1 MVRTMRC
8 LGFILGPLALGACF
22 AAAADVN
29 RLSVEPPA
37 GAAWPRFSI
46 STLSNR
52 VVRLEA
58 SGDLETWQEIARS
71 HDVLISYPDMSA
83 TEEDTRFYRAS
94 IVPRTAVDDWK
105 NQARFPD
112 DSLLSPA
119 PAYGEILPRWIK
131 FVIVLADPHR
141 VHFQDSSK
149 YSFHYDFARARLAP
163 FQSFTREQFD
173 AVSLWR
179 ANQQVVLGTVL
190 FGPTTNLREI
200 GIQFVGNDPYP
211 PEQVAD
217 WFDRVRASLVAG
229 PEVKVFY
236 FPTYEQQG
244 AAELN
249 RPYFDSRGIAISS
262 GARWVIADQCYAAG
276 WALGRLVHVPAAELD
291 AYYRDG
297 RLRPDDILVV
307 ETVPSKIPPVAG
319 IVSIVPTTPNS
330 HVALLAQSF
339 GIPCV
344 YFADAASR
352 DWVLGLLGQ
361 EVVLLARSNYGACD
375 LRIAS
380 VEGQLSDD
388 LRLELL
394 ALKTPPALE
403 LTPKITSGT
412 IGISAE
418 GLRPA
423 DIARVGGKAANFGL
437 LRRAIPAYAPTPAL
451 ALTFDLWDAYLDQTL
466 PTGTTTLRAAIDAK
480 LSGYSWPPEMAAVQD
495 ALAEVR
501 TLFTDIADFDPAQR
515 QAILTLLDAA
525 GFAPDRK
532 IRFRSSTNVEDSEQ
546 FSGAGLYDSYS
557 GCLADELDGDDAG
570 PSQCDPSD
578 SRERGVFRALRKVY
592 ASFFNQNAFLER
604 LRHRVDEADVGMAV
618 LVHHSTP
625 DEFELANGVATAEIW
640 KGDSPNIRSFS
651 ARLVTQLG
659 ALSVANPEANAWP
672 EEVKADIWSDGAP
685 YLSTLRSSS
694 LVPLGD
700 HVLAWETEY
709 RDLAIQLDK
718 AARAYEAEFPERRT
732 FLLDFEYKKI
742 APEGRLL
749 VKQIREL
756 PQPSNTTTLTPW
768 LLNQT
773 NRYVLAQ
780 GEHGNAF
787 AFHRLKSRW
796 TLTTGNLRLT
806 DANLADTIYRT
817 VNAELLDGMAV
828 SGFGGLLSDLP
839 EFAHC
844 TDGEYTIDS
853 WALGT
858 GKDRRVFELQ
868 TWLPRQV
875 SVNGGPIVLLSDG
888 TIFLKARYAQP
899 QPVINYDGPDATSS
913 DEATLTPARTVSPL
927 SLLQTRKLAGK
938 GITVDTRFYWPPNPT
953 GPTAGYTA
961 PLEAWVETRIEGLAS
976 QVIVLRHD
984 LAQTYHPGHHNF
996 FEEFIFDP
1004 HLEPGI
1010 DPTILSELAARNI
1023 RALYGTWSFD
1033 TSTTFWIW
1041 GLDNTLRRL

>member
-1 MVRTMRC
+1 MRC

-352 DWVLGLLGQ
+352 D
-361 EVVLLARSNYGACD
+361 LA
-375 LRIAS
+375 
-380 VEGQLSDD
+380 
-388 LRLELL
+388 
-394 ALKTPPALE
+394 P
-403 LTPKITSGT
+403 
-412 IGISAE
+412 
-418 GLRPA
+418 
-423 DIARVGGKAANFGL
+423 
-437 LRRAIPAYAPTPAL
+437 
-451 ALTFDLWDAYLDQTL
+451 
-466 PTGTTTLRAAIDAK
+466 
-480 LSGYSWPPEMAAVQD
+480 
-495 ALAEVR
+495 
-501 TLFTDIADFDPAQR
+501 
-515 QAILTLLDAA
+515 
-525 GFAPDRK
+525 
-532 IRFRSSTNVEDSEQ
+532 
-546 FSGAGLYDSYS
+546 
-557 GCLADELDGDDAG
+557 
-570 PSQCDPSD
+570 
-578 SRERGVFRALRKVY
+578 
-592 ASFFNQNAFLER
+592 
-604 LRHRVDEADVGMAV
+604 
-618 LVHHSTP
+618 
-625 DEFELANGVATAEIW
+625 
-640 KGDSPNIRSFS
+640 
-651 ARLVTQLG
+651 
-659 ALSVANPEANAWP
+659 
-672 EEVKADIWSDGAP
+672 
-685 YLSTLRSSS
+685 
-694 LVPLGD
+694 
-700 HVLAWETEY
+700 
-709 RDLAIQLDK
+709 
-718 AARAYEAEFPERRT
+718 
-732 FLLDFEYKKI
+732 
-742 APEGRLL
+742 
-749 VKQIREL
+749 
-756 PQPSNTTTLTPW
+756 
-768 LLNQT
+768 
-773 NRYVLAQ
+773 
-780 GEHGNAF
+780 
-787 AFHRLKSRW
+787 
-796 TLTTGNLRLT
+796 
-806 DANLADTIYRT
+806 
-817 VNAELLDGMAV
+817 
-828 SGFGGLLSDLP
+828 
-839 EFAHC
+839 
-844 TDGEYTIDS
+844 
-853 WALGT
+853 
-858 GKDRRVFELQ
+858 
-868 TWLPRQV
+868 
-875 SVNGGPIVLLSDG
+875 
-888 TIFLKARYAQP
+888 
-899 QPVINYDGPDATSS
+899 
-913 DEATLTPARTVSPL
+913 
-927 SLLQTRKLAGK
+927 
-938 GITVDTRFYWPPNPT
+938 
-953 GPTAGYTA
+953 
-961 PLEAWVETRIEGLAS
+961 
-976 QVIVLRHD
+976 
-984 LAQTYHPGHHNF
+984 
-996 FEEFIFDP
+996 
-1004 HLEPGI
+1004 
-1010 DPTILSELAARNI
+1010 
-1023 RALYGTWSFD
+1023 
-1033 TSTTFWIW
+1033 
-1041 GLDNTLRRL
+1041 